1 MAKKNT
7 ENKQVEDANK
17 FKGLLKDQVVL
28 VGILDEG
35 FKGLGEKI
43 QDAFGDMTDSLE
55 GNLDLTEKMAK
66 SYERDIGNALKK
78 MSRNLDTNIGLQLK
92 MNRGQNVSKDILKEK
107 DKLTVM
113 YKKTE
118 AQISKVFKDRPKE
131 LKKVQG
137 MMFDIFDTQ
146 MDNLKAMEEEN
157 KLNQKQKGF
166 YKLSIESLSKMAD
179 KIDESGTLSSILA
192 GNFKDAYTHQRMFEL
207 TAASIGSFLYKAF
220 MEVDK
225 IMTGL
230 NKQFGFTDSTAR
242 SIQTRFGDIAA
253 SSTNTLISFR
263 DIHKAAEAI
272 TTATGIFAG
281 TLRKDVLDGAAQAL
295 VLMKLT
301 GDAVARLA
309 LNAQTTG
316 QSFENQNLSMAAGLI
331 MAEQTVGVT
340 LDAKMAF
347 QGAAEATG
355 LIRANL
361 GRNYELIVNTVGQ
374 AQALGLTLQDLAS
387 ISSNLLNFQ
396 SSIENELAAE
406 LFTGKQLNLEKARLY
421 ALTGDY
427 NNLQKEVMKNVG
439 SEYEFLSMNVL
450 QKEKYAAALGMSV
463 DKMSN
468 LVMKNA
474 DLAAIEQQA
483 REGGRQDI
491 VDNMKQLDL
500 QTKMNKL
507 IEKIQTSF
515 VTMADGGLG
524 KVASLM
530 STILESST
538 LLYGIIGAIAGI
550 KLVGLIAG
558 MLTLAAAQKSAA
570 ITGAAAR
577 FATNPLLGLAI
588 VAGAAGVMGAVG
600 YAINSEVAKP
610 LPIKNLK
617 HGAIIPPKNE
627 GTLVRAAEAGQSE
640 MFIPLDAFYKALKV
654 GHDEQRETNRLIKE
668 QGKNGTPG
676 IYGGKY

>member
-1 MAKKNT
+1 MAKKTTQN
-7 ENKQVEDANK
+7 EELKIGG
-17 FKGLLKDQVVL
+17 GLLKDQVEL
-28 VGILDEG
+28 VKILDEG

-43 QDAFGDMTDSLE
+43 QDAFSDMTDSLE
-55 GNLDLTEKMAK
+55 GNLDLTEKIAK
-66 SYERDIGNALKK
+66 SYERDITGALKK
-78 MSRNLDTNIGLQLK
+78 MARSLDTNISLQLK
-92 MNRGQNVSKDILKEK
+92 MNRGQNVSKDLLKEK
-107 DKLTVM
+107 DKLTTT
-113 YKKTE
+113 YLKTE
-118 AQISKVFKDRPKE
+118 GQISKSMKDRPKE
-131 LKKVQG
+131 MAKVKG
-137 MMFDIFDTQ
+137 MMFDIFHTQ
-146 MDNLKAMEEEN
+146 MENLEAMEEEN

-207 TAASIGSFLYKAF
+207 TAASTGNFLYKAF

-253 SSTNTLISFR
+253 SSSSTLMSFR

-272 TTATGIFAG
+272 TEATGIFAG

-295 VLMKLT
+295 VLMGLT
-301 GDAVARLA
+301 GEAVARLA

-316 QSFENQNLSMAAGLI
+316 QHFEDQNLSMAAGLI
-331 MAEQTVGVT
+331 IAEQTVGVT
-340 LDAKMAF
+340 LDGNMAF
-347 QGAAEATG
+347 QEAANATG

-361 GRNYELIVNTVGQ
+361 GRNYETIVNTVGQ
-374 AQALGLTLQDLAS
+374 AQALGLTLQDLAG

-396 SSIENELAAE
+396 SSIEAELQAE

-450 QKEKYAAALGMSV
+450 AKEKYAAALGMSV
-463 DKMSN
+463 DQMSN

-474 DLAAIEQQA
+474 DLAKIEEQA
-483 REGGRQDI
+483 RLGGRQDI
-491 VDNMKQLDL
+491 IDNMKQLDL

-507 IEKIQTSF
+507 IEKVQTSF

-550 KLVGLIAG
+550 KLMGLITG
-558 MLTLAAAQKSAA
+558 MLALAAAQKSAA
-570 ITGAAAR
+570 ITGAAAS
-577 FATNPLLGLAI
+577 FARNPLAGIAIMAGIGLL
-588 VAGAAGVMGAVG
+588 VGAVG
-600 YAINSEVAKP
+600 STINSAASEP
-610 LPIKNLK
+610 LPEINMK
-617 HGAIIPPKNE
+617 HGGIVTPKNGGMRANIAE
-627 GTLVRAAEAGQSE
+627 GGQAEAV
-640 MFIPLDAFYKALKV
+640 IPLTELYKLFKENSDV
-654 GHDEQRETNRLIKE
+654 QRETNRLILA

-676 IYGGKY
+676 IYTGKFGS

>member
-1 MAKKNT
+1 MAKKTTQN
-7 ENKQVEDANK
+7 EELKIGG
-17 FKGLLKDQVVL
+17 GLLKDQVEL
-28 VGILDEG
+28 VKILDEG

-43 QDAFGDMTDSLE
+43 QDAFSDMTDSLE
-55 GNLDLTEKMAK
+55 GNLDLTEKIAK
-66 SYERDIGNALKK
+66 AYERDITGALKK

-113 YKKTE
+113 YSKTE
-118 AQISKVFKDRPKE
+118 TKIAKVFKDRPEEMKNI
-131 LKKVQG
+131 QG
-137 MMFDIFDTQ
+137 MMFDIFNTQ
-146 MDNLKAMEEEN
+146 MENLKAMEEEN

-166 YKLSIESLSKMAD
+166 YKLSLESLQGMAD

-207 TAASIGSFLYKAF
+207 TAASIGNFLYKAF

-253 SSTNTLISFR
+253 SSSSTLISFR
-263 DIHKAAEAI
+263 DIHKAAGAI
-272 TTATGIFAG
+272 TEATGIFAG
-281 TLRKDVLDGAAQAL
+281 TLKKEVLDGAAQAL
-295 VLMKLT
+295 VLMGLT
-301 GDAVARLA
+301 GEAVARLA
-309 LNAQTTG
+309 FNAQTTG

-331 MAEQTVGVT
+331 IAEQTVGVT
-340 LDAKMAF
+340 LDGKKAF

-374 AQALGLTLQDLAS
+374 AQALGLTLQDLAG

-396 SSIENELAAE
+396 SSIEAELQAE

-450 QKEKYAAALGMSV
+450 AKEKYAAALGMSV
-463 DKMSN
+463 DQMSN

-483 REGGRQDI
+483 RLGGRQDI

-550 KLVGLIAG
+550 KLIGLIAG

-577 FATNPLLGLAI
+577 FATNPLQGIAILA
-588 VAGAAGVMGAVG
+588 GMGAVIG
-600 YAINSEVAKP
+600 VVGASINSEVAKP
-610 LPIKNLK
+610 LPEINMKE
-617 HGAIIPPKNE
+617 GGIVTPKNGGMRANIAE
-627 GTLVRAAEAGQSE
+627 GGQAEAV
-640 MFIPLDAFYKALKV
+640 IPLTELYKLFKENSDV
-654 GHDEQRETNRLIKE
+654 QRETNRLILA

-676 IYGGKY
+676 IYTGKFG

>member
-1 MAKKNT
+1 MAKKTTQND
-7 ENKQVEDANK
+7 EHKKGV
-17 FKGLLKDQVVL
+17 GLLKDQVEL
-28 VGILDEG
+28 VKILDEG

-43 QDAFGDMTDSLE
+43 QSAFSDMTDSLE
-55 GNLDLTEKMAK
+55 GNLDLTEKIAK
-66 SYERDIGNALKK
+66 SYERDITGALKK
-78 MSRNLDTNIGLQLK
+78 MSRSLDTNIGLQLK
-92 MNRGQNVSKDILKEK
+92 MNRGQNVSKDLLKEK
-107 DKLTVM
+107 DKLTTT
-113 YKKTE
+113 YLKTE
-118 AQISKVFKDRPKE
+118 GQISKSMKDRPKE
-131 LKKVQG
+131 MAKVKG
-137 MMFDIFDTQ
+137 MMFDIFHTQ
-146 MDNLKAMEEEN
+146 MENLEAMEEEN

-166 YKLSIESLSKMAD
+166 YKLSIESLQDMAD

-207 TAASIGSFLYKAF
+207 TAASIGNFLYKAF

-253 SSTNTLISFR
+253 SSSSTLMSFR
-263 DIHKAAEAI
+263 DIHKAAGAI
-272 TTATGIFAG
+272 TEATGIFAG

-295 VLMKLT
+295 VLMELT
-301 GDAVARLA
+301 GEAVARLA

-316 QSFENQNLSMAAGLI
+316 QSFEDQNLSMAAGLI
-331 MAEQTVGVT
+331 IAEQTVGVT

-347 QGAAEATG
+347 QESANVTG
-355 LIRANL
+355 VIRANL
-361 GRNYELIVNTVGQ
+361 GRNYETIVNTVGQ
-374 AQALGLTLQDLAS
+374 AQALGLTLQDLAG

-396 SSIENELAAE
+396 SSIEAELQAE

-450 QKEKYAAALGMSV
+450 AKEKYAAALGMSV
-463 DKMSN
+463 DQMSN

-474 DLAAIEQQA
+474 DLAKIEEQA
-483 REGGRQDI
+483 RLGGRQDI
-491 VDNMKQLDL
+491 IDNMKQLDL

-515 VTMADGGLG
+515 VKMADGGLG
-524 KVASLM
+524 KVASIM
-530 STILESST
+530 SNILESST

-550 KLVGLIAG
+550 KLTGLITG
-558 MLTLAAAQKSAA
+558 MLALAAAQKSAA
-570 ITGAAAR
+570 ITGAAAS
-577 FATNPLLGLAI
+577 FARNPLKGIAIMAGIGLL
-588 VAGAAGVMGAVG
+588 VGAVG
-600 YAINSEVAKP
+600 STINSAASE
-610 LPIKNLK
+610 PIPEINMKE
-617 HGAIIPPKNE
+617 GGIVTPKNGGMRANIAE
-627 GTLVRAAEAGQSE
+627 GGQAEAV
-640 MFIPLDAFYKALKV
+640 IPLTELYKLFKENSDV
-654 GHDEQRETNRLIKE
+654 QKETNRLILA

-676 IYGGKY
+676 IYTGKF